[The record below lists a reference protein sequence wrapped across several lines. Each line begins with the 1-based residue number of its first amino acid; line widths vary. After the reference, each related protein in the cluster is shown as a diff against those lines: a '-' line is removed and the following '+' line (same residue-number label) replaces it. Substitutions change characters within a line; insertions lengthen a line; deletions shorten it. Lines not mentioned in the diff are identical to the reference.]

1 MSIGQIWPALS
12 WTWIATLFAEGVFL
26 LAAPL
31 FSKELLSEVHA
42 ARPAA
47 WQFLAASIILIGLGP
62 DWFRQGIRLVTV
74 ASLLAATLV
83 FFATFQVLLGANAAL
98 AGLVII
104 PPLYTSAVVCLLALA
119 FRAFLSMHR

>member
-12 WTWIATLFAEGVFL
+12 WTWIAKLFAEGLFL

-31 FSKELLSEVHA
+31 FSKELLSEIHA

-62 DWFRQGIRLVTV
+62 DK
-74 ASLLAATLV
+74 
-83 FFATFQVLLGANAAL
+83 
-98 AGLVII
+98 
-104 PPLYTSAVVCLLALA
+104 
-119 FRAFLSMHR
+119 AFLSMHR